1 MFGVQTQCFP
11 SYKITS
17 SPPQANNES
26 AIWSLQNITVYTYTK
41 KAEFFI
47 SYTALTKIQI
57 T

>member
-17 SPPQANNES
+17 SPPQANES